1 MDEMGKLAVKDVDGR
16 DMGARK
22 HAVLR
27 TTMPGHDK
35 VSTAGK
41 IGAESDILP
50 VMNILSIQ
58 SHVAFGHVGNA
69 AATFPL
75 QRLGIEVW
83 PIHTVQFSNHTG
95 YGSWKGRVFDAG
107 MIREV
112 MAGIEAR
119 GVLGEC
125 NGVLSGYMGTA
136 DIGAAILDAVAAVKR
151 ANPAARYCCDPVI
164 GDVGRIF
171 VREGVPEFMREKTV
185 PAADI
190 ITPNQFELDYLSKR
204 ESGTLRAARDAVKA
218 VHDLGPRAIL
228 VTSLHTDETPAGC
241 IDMLASDETGWFLV
255 RTPKLPLAVN
265 GAGDAVAALFFAHF
279 LRSGKVAD
287 ALSRAASSIFGVLA
301 KTAESGAREIQLI
314 AAQDQIVRPSRVF
327 EAQAIGSN
335 DAETDT
341 PAIAP
346 SEAPPL
352 SHDDH
357 ATGPL
362 GVPSVFHV
370 DRLDLSLAPQPWA
383 WADKHRAEIDAWFAD
398 MRRKKPAL
406 WNGRVLLMH
415 HQVVEHGVLRGEFLE
430 TDYASFICW
439 KHRGRPHAGV
449 RDCFSAAA
457 IQSSDGA
464 FLLGVMGSHTFNAGK
479 AYFPCGTPDP
489 NDIVGG
495 KVDFEHSMRRE
506 LLEETGLAMDD
517 FTAEPGW
524 TMIVDGALIGQIKVL
539 RARESAKALHDRI
552 IAFLAREKKPELAD
566 IRVVYGPGDFDQ
578 AMPRFITAFLASRF
592 ATQPL
597 KAAR

>member
-1 MDEMGKLAVKDVDGR
+1 
-16 DMGARK
+16 
-22 HAVLR
+22 
-27 TTMPGHDK
+27 
-35 VSTAGK
+35 
-41 IGAESDILP
+41 
-50 VMNILSIQ
+50 MNILSIQ
-58 SHVAFGHVGNA
+58 SHVAFGHVGNDT
-69 AATFPL
+69 ATFPL

-95 YGSWKGRVFDAG
+95 YGSWKGRVFDAD

-125 NGVLSGYMGTA
+125 NGVLSGYMGAA
-136 DIGAAILDAVAAVKR
+136 DIGSAILDAVSTLKR

-164 GDVGRIF
+164 GDVGRGIF
-171 VREGVPEFMREKTV
+171 VREGIPEFMREKAV

-190 ITPNQFELDYLSKR
+190 VTPNQFELDYLSKR
-204 ESGTLRAARDAVKA
+204 QSGTLRAACDAVKA
-218 VHDLGPRAIL
+218 VHDLGPRTIL
-228 VTSLHTDETPAGC
+228 VTSLHTDDTPADC
-241 IDMLASDETGWFLV
+241 IDMLASDDSGRFIV
-255 RTPKLPLAVN
+255 RTPKLPLTIN
-265 GAGDAVAALFFAHF
+265 GAGDAVAALFFAHY
-279 LRSGKVAD
+279 LRSGKLAE

-314 AAQDQIVRPSRVF
+314 AAQDQIVKPNRIFVPQVLGS
-327 EAQAIGSN
+327 IG
-335 DAETDT
+335 AETDA

-357 ATGPL
+357 AAGPR

-370 DRLDLSLAPQPWA
+370 DRLDLSFTPRPWA

-398 MRRKKPAL
+398 MRRKQPAL

-415 HQVVEHGVLRGEFLE
+415 HQVIEHGVLRGEFLE
-430 TDYASFICW
+430 TDYASFIAW
-439 KHRGRPHAGV
+439 KRRGHPPAQV

-457 IQSSDGA
+457 VQSSDDA

-479 AYFPCGTPDP
+479 VYFPCGTPDA
-489 NDIVGG
+489 NDIIDG
-495 KVDFEHSMRRE
+495 KVDFEHSVRRE
-506 LLEETGLAMDD
+506 LFEETGLAMDD
-517 FTAEPGW
+517 FTPEPGW
-524 TMIVDGALIGQIKVL
+524 TMVVDGSLIGQIKVL
-539 RARESAKALHDRI
+539 RARESAKALHARI
-552 IAFLAREKKPELAD
+552 LGFLAREKKPELAD

-578 AMPRFITAFLASRF
+578 AMPRFVTAFLASRF

-597 KAAR
+597 RAAR